1 MRRAIALPNR
11 SEVGR
16 VHEDGRD
23 KIWKCQ
29 CHQYTS
35 FPPRQSLSRGC
46 FSPGRRIPGRVSRHG
61 ETPGWFENASGASS
75 ARLTSTHNR
84 STSGTASVS
93 VVRPFGR

>member
-1 MRRAIALPNR
+1 MISKGP
-11 SEVGR
+11 
-16 VHEDGRD
+16 
-23 KIWKCQ
+23 

-35 FPPRQSLSRGC
+35 FPLDNPCRGRA
-46 FSPGRRIPGRVSRHG
+46 SPEGRIPDRVSRHG
-61 ETPGWFENASGASS
+61 ETPGWFENASGVSS